1 MSTKLNIGII
11 GLGVGEAHLKS
22 YKNIP
27 NVEVVSIC
35 DIDPEKLK
43 LIADNY
49 DIKGR
54 YNDSKFITEDPN
66 IDVVSICSYDN
77 FHAEQLI
84 SCFITSFLNDHIRT
98 SRYFGFNFLIF
109 SFEMI

>member
-11 GLGVGEAHLKS
+11 CLGVGEAHLKS

-27 NVEVVSIC
+27 NLEVVSIC

-84 SCFITSFLNDHIRT
+84 SCFKTLKLLIISF
-98 SRYFGFNFLIF
+98 
-109 SFEMI
+109 MILD